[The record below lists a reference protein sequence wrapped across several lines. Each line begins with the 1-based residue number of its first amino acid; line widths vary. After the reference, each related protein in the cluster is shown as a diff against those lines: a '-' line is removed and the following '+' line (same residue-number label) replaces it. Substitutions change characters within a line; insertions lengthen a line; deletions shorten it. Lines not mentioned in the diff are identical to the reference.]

1 MVPGKRAH
9 DESFWKIFEAGQTV
23 WKNYEDNKP
32 YQEVTVG
39 PVDLFDNIIYRDL
52 ENVKAGH
59 VPDMNYLFNMMV
71 KVM

>member
-1 MVPGKRAH
+1 M
-9 DESFWKIFEAGQTV
+9 